1 MKKYKI
7 RYHEMRKQ
15 WDVVYGTETPKNFSV
30 EEVAFSSKRISD
42 CYAWL
47 KAKNEGLIIE

>member
-15 WDVVYGTETPKNFSV
+15 WDVVYGTDHILKFYV
-30 EEVAFSSKRISD
+30 EEVVFSSKRISD

-47 KAKNEGLIIE
+47 KAKNEGLLIE